1 MRFYETSLAM
11 VLLVLA
17 GCATPIQEQQNALAQ
32 RTICCK
38 GLAEFAFLELKFK
51 DEMAVHVD
59 ENSQVYEFDAHKR
72 YFSALSMPDR
82 HAREIHIKSY
92 FNGFV
97 IGQYLNPNVLLL
109 DRNYEVIERMSV
121 PMRFYSGDLFG
132 DQNAHM
138 YGFVRVPD
146 NARYLVI
153 YGRNPGEGAAVA
165 TIHSG
170 GMSYFTG
177 STFVYSPPSST
188 TQNLEFSPTGSLKVW
203 VDTTL

>member
-1 MRFYETSLAM
+1 MRFNEAGLVTA
-11 VLLVLA
+11 LLVLA
-17 GCATPIQEQQNALAQ
+17 GCATPVQEQQNALVQ
-32 RTICCK
+32 RAICCK
-38 GLAEFAFLELKFK
+38 SPAEFAFSGLQFK

-59 ENSQVYEFDAHKR
+59 ENSPVFEFDAHKR
-72 YFSALSMPDR
+72 YFSALSLPDKR
-82 HAREIHIKSY
+82 DREIHVKSY

-97 IGQYLNPNVLLL
+97 IGQYLNPNLLLL
-109 DRNYEVIERMSV
+109 DRNYEVIDRMSV
-121 PMRFYSGDLFG
+121 PMRFSSGDLFG

-170 GMSYFTG
+170 GVSYFSG
-177 STFVYSPPSST
+177 GTFVYSPPSST
-188 TQNLEFSPTGSLKVW
+188 TQNLEFSPTGALKVW